1 MSRLQHI
8 QDLNSALHGLLQ
20 KTCTTP
26 TNVSNSELEQFQ
38 QKVKDQDYFYETI
51 AMLSTHVQSIK
62 MELQHLGAQVGA
74 ALLLT
79 DFNPEYFP
87 QWDIEKRT
95 AHPLTTAI
103 NNASR
108 DTVYL
113 PGFNDV
119 YDQFD
124 VAFNEEDV
132 KIPLEDKPSSD
143 NLVRKLRD
151 IVPVLETDDRKMSRR
166 SHSKMPKKE
175 VENTD
180 EGTMMN
186 GEMPDHESL
195 QPKLKYTTGR
205 HAKKYEILKG
215 KTKFYFVLHMI
226 KNGEKRT
233 HGSTTIHAHHMVPH
247 FAVMFFDSRYTL
259 SRCAWRCK
267 TTHLF
272 GFRVGFVAY
281 IAGNLEAPPAAMFLR
296 FEAVE
301 QVLTKSEQ
309 QHQ

>member
-1 MSRLQHI
+1 MQQH
-8 QDLNSALHGLLQ
+8 
-20 KTCTTP
+20 
-26 TNVSNSELEQFQ
+26 
-38 QKVKDQDYFYETI
+38 
-51 AMLSTHVQSIK
+51 
-62 MELQHLGAQVGA
+62 GAQVGE

-79 DFNPEYFP
+79 DFSPKYFP

-95 AHPLTTAI
+95 PHPLTAAI
-103 NNASR
+103 TNASR
-108 DTVYL
+108 DTAHL

-166 SHSKMPKKE
+166 SHGKMPKKE

-180 EGTMMN
+180 EGTMMD
-186 GEMPDHESL
+186 GEMSDHESL

-205 HAKKYEILKG
+205 HAKKYEISKG

-226 KNGEKRT
+226 KNGKKRT
-233 HGSTTIHAHHMVPH
+233 RRSTTIHAHHMVPH
-247 FAVMFFDSRYTL
+247 FAVMFFDSKYTS

-272 GFRVGFVAY
+272 GFGAGFVAY
-281 IAGNLEAPPAAMFLR
+281 IAGNLRAPPAAMFLR
-296 FEAVE
+296 FEVVE
-301 QVLTKSEQ
+301 QVLTSRFLTSTPRF
-309 QHQ
+309 